1 MPIKFI
7 PTVVSVIY
15 LAFLSAVPAV
25 ANTGMVQPVWIDGH
39 SYEAQLEPN
48 QRLGATEGEH
58 YEGHFPEDPD
68 SWVRI
73 SQLDNG
79 WEGMA
84 YAFGRMH
91 TIGGNEKPATF
102 SFSHIEE
109 PPQCG
114 MDHLHGQSM
123 ITPDSL
129 VGPAMAQAVSA
140 SYDTLCNDKVDGA
153 CLMLELELAFDKQ
166 FQDRFEKPK
175 EQAGAIMN
183 MVEGFYK
190 DQFGI
195 IFDTLSLTFLNS
207 AQDGLFSTTTEA
219 GDLLSDVR
227 DKRAAGSIDFL
238 QSNRSIFHLISG
250 RDFNGGTAGVAY
262 VGTLCGGNG
271 FASGVINALN
281 NNVVTALIVAHEIGH
296 NLGARHDGQVNTEGA
311 ACQSGQFIMG
321 PSVSSNVSSF
331 SSCSYNSITNEISA
345 LSSVE
350 QCFNFPADVSLS
362 AISGNPS
369 EVDQEAPF
377 QANFRVNYQDAGLE
391 KADRIAVSGVIEEDA
406 GRLLGVSLGSDACTL
421 TGPADKSDGFDCPE
435 VAVKSG
441 LLLSIQAEAGT
452 SATFNLLQSATLISD
467 SGEVK
472 DILPQNNELMTL
484 IALAE
489 IEPITPDEPDNEG
502 TQPPAP
508 AAPKSGSS
516 RSGSGGGGGAINW
529 PWLLM
534 GVFGLAARRRLF
546 R

>member
-1 MPIKFI
+1 MPFRFI
-7 PTVVSVIY
+7 PILVSLISFA
-15 LAFLSAVPAV
+15 LLPAMSAA
-25 ANTGMVQPVWIDGH
+25 ASAAMVQPVWIDGH
-39 SYEAQLEPN
+39 SYEAQLERN
-48 QRLGATEGEH
+48 QRFVATEGDH

-73 SQLDNG
+73 SRLDNG

-102 SFSHIEE
+102 SFSRIEE

-114 MDHLHGQSM
+114 MDHLHGESL

-129 VGPAMAQAVSA
+129 IGPAMAQAVSA
-140 SYDTLCNDKVDGA
+140 NFDMLCADKVDGA

-166 FQDRFEKPK
+166 FQDRFAKPK

-195 IFDTLSLTFLNS
+195 IFDTLSLTFLDN

-227 DKRAAGSIDFL
+227 EKRAAGRLGFL
-238 QSNRSIFHLISG
+238 QSDRSIFHLISG

-262 VGTLCGGNG
+262 VGTLCSGNG
-271 FASGVINALN
+271 FASGVTNVLN
-281 NNVVTALIVAHEIGH
+281 SNVVTALIVAHEIGH
-296 NLGARHDGQVNTEGA
+296 NLGARHDGQDGEGA
-311 ACQSGQFIMG
+311 ACQSGQFIMS
-321 PSVSSNVSSF
+321 PSVGSDVSSF
-331 SSCSYNSITNEISA
+331 SSCSYGSITNEISA
-345 LSSVE
+345 LSAVE

-362 AISGNPS
+362 AFNGNPA
-369 EVDQEAPF
+369 EVDQEASF
-377 QANFRVNYQDAGLE
+377 QANFQVNYEDAALE
-391 KADRIAVSGVIEEDA
+391 KADRMKVEGVIGEGE
-406 GRLLGVSLGSDACTL
+406 GRLVGVSLGSDACIL

-452 SATFNLLQSATLISD
+452 SATFNLLQNATLISD

-472 DILPQNNELMTL
+472 DILPQNNELMTR
-484 IALAE
+484 ITLAA
-489 IEPITPDEPDNEG
+489 IEPITPEEPENEG
-502 TQPPAP
+502 TPPTTP
-508 AAPKSGSS
+508 DTQKNTSS
-516 RSGSGGGGGAINW
+516 RSDSGGGGAVNW
-529 PWLLM
+529 AWLLM
-534 GVFGLAARRRLF
+534 GVIAVAVRRRRF
-546 R
+546 S

>member
-1 MPIKFI
+1 MSFKFI
-7 PTVVSVIY
+7 PAVVSVIY
-15 LAFLSAVPAV
+15 LALWAATPAV
-25 ANTGMVQPVWIDGH
+25 AKAGTVQPVWIDGH

-58 YEGHFPEDPD
+58 YEGYFPEDPD

-73 SQLDNG
+73 SHLDNG

-102 SFSHIEE
+102 SFSRIEE

-114 MDHLHGQSM
+114 ADHLHGESL
-123 ITPDSL
+123 ITPESL

-140 SYDTLCNDKVDGA
+140 NYETLCADKVDGT

-166 FQDRFEKPK
+166 FQDRYAKPK
-175 EQAGAIMN
+175 ERAEAIMN

-195 IFDTLSLTFLNS
+195 IFDTLSLTFLNN

-238 QSNRSIFHLISG
+238 QSNRSIFHFISG
-250 RDFNGGTAGVAY
+250 RNFNGSTAGVAY
-262 VGTLCGGNG
+262 VGTLCDGNG
-271 FASGVINALN
+271 FASGVTNALDS
-281 NNVVTALIVAHEIGH
+281 NVVTALIVAHEIGH
-296 NLGARHDGQVNTEGA
+296 NLGARHDGQANSEGA
-311 ACQSGQFIMG
+311 ACQAGQFIMG
-321 PSVSSNVSSF
+321 PSVGSNVSSF
-331 SSCSYNSITNEISA
+331 SSCSNSSITNEISG
-345 LSSVE
+345 LSAVE

-369 EVDQEAPF
+369 EVDQKAPF
-377 QANFRVNYQDAGLE
+377 QANFRVTYQDAGLE
-391 KADRIAVSGVIEEDA
+391 KADRITVSGVIEEDA
-406 GRLLGVSLGSDACTL
+406 GRLIGVSLGSDACTL

-435 VAVKSG
+435 VAVTSG

-467 SGEVK
+467 NGEVK

-489 IEPITPDEPDNEG
+489 IEPFMPESPDNEG

-508 AAPKSGSS
+508 AAPTNGSS
-516 RSGSGGGGGAINW
+516 RSDSGGGGAVNW
-529 PWLLM
+529 AWLLM
-534 GVFGLAARRRLF
+534 GMFALVSRRRLF